1 MAVVSSQTPLKKRKA
16 GVRYTCFDPSFFR
29 KVFNLK
35 IKPPTARI
43 LQGLR
48 RFWTMILTAHR
59 RISVKIPPRCE
70 IHYGSDHAC
79 NFSSTYFSHLLT
91 NPTTICIILQE
102 ASQKNCAFKLNT
114 LRNFGGRR
122 FWMESVSKWLLTDA
136 EKDSFVATL
145 TPHLAILRTQAEV
158 SQEELANLIGVSRQ
172 TYSAIE
178 RKIRKMSWN
187 TYLSLVLFYD
197 HNQKTHQL
205 LRHLS
210 LFPTEL
216 VVRFNEGVDFSSFEL
231 SEFLG
236 EKMQDIVDRLD
247 DQALQ
252 TVRQT
257 IMAEYARCTKL
268 PDSAVVKSF
277 DGTPIAT
284 ETATERDIKALN
296 AIRAIIA
303 DSEKNGQ

>member
-1 MAVVSSQTPLKKRKA
+1 
-16 GVRYTCFDPSFFR
+16 
-29 KVFNLK
+29 
-35 IKPPTARI
+35 
-43 LQGLR
+43 
-48 RFWTMILTAHR
+48 
-59 RISVKIPPRCE
+59 
-70 IHYGSDHAC
+70 
-79 NFSSTYFSHLLT
+79 
-91 NPTTICIILQE
+91 
-102 ASQKNCAFKLNT
+102 
-114 LRNFGGRR
+114 
-122 FWMESVSKWLLTDA
+122 MESVSKWLLTDA
-136 EKDSFVATL
+136 EKDSFIATL

-216 VVRFNEGVDFSSFEL
+216 VVHFNEGVDFSSFEL

-257 IMAEYARCTKL
+257 IMTEYARCTKL

>member
-1 MAVVSSQTPLKKRKA
+1 
-16 GVRYTCFDPSFFR
+16 
-29 KVFNLK
+29 
-35 IKPPTARI
+35 
-43 LQGLR
+43 
-48 RFWTMILTAHR
+48 
-59 RISVKIPPRCE
+59 
-70 IHYGSDHAC
+70 
-79 NFSSTYFSHLLT
+79 
-91 NPTTICIILQE
+91 
-102 ASQKNCAFKLNT
+102 
-114 LRNFGGRR
+114 
-122 FWMESVSKWLLTDA
+122 MESVSKWLLTDA
-136 EKDSFVATL
+136 EKDSFIETL

-257 IMAEYARCTKL
+257 IMSEYARCTKL

-303 DSEKNGQ
+303 DSEKNGQCNQEESQVFLERIRLAECHARKSPLCNSKAGIYHCRV

>member
-1 MAVVSSQTPLKKRKA
+1 
-16 GVRYTCFDPSFFR
+16 
-29 KVFNLK
+29 
-35 IKPPTARI
+35 
-43 LQGLR
+43 
-48 RFWTMILTAHR
+48 
-59 RISVKIPPRCE
+59 
-70 IHYGSDHAC
+70 
-79 NFSSTYFSHLLT
+79 
-91 NPTTICIILQE
+91 
-102 ASQKNCAFKLNT
+102 
-114 LRNFGGRR
+114 
-122 FWMESVSKWLLTDA
+122 MESVSKWLLTDA
-136 EKDSFVATL
+136 EKDSFIATL

-216 VVRFNEGVDFSSFEL
+216 VVRFNEVVDFSSFEL